1 LVTLGDIFT
10 IKPRGHIAQ
19 RNQHTQEILVHKIL
33 VETRQPYRV
42 EFINM
47 LKEKLPKLC
56 ASAFEPEATPLF
68 PKDFDFELR
77 RNISRQDKPAVDIVV
92 SLELPDASKLR
103 PSDIEDAELIRDL
116 VVILLDNLGYYL
128 DVVGPRVGV
137 ALIYDG
143 KEQGWVEGTIAN
155 VTRQSR
161 REVMDLVKYH
171 G

>member
-1 LVTLGDIFT
+1 M
-10 IKPRGHIAQ
+10 
-19 RNQHTQEILVHKIL
+19 HKIL
-33 VETRQPYRV
+33 VETRQPYTA

-68 PKDFDFELR
+68 SGDFNFEHHLGF
-77 RNISRQDKPAVDIVV
+77 SRQDKPAVDIIV
-92 SLELPDASKLR
+92 SLELPDASKLG
-103 PSDIEDAELIRDL
+103 PIDTEDAELIRDL

-137 ALIYDG
+137 SLIHDG
-143 KEQGWVEGTIAN
+143 KEQGWVEGTIAD

>member
-1 LVTLGDIFT
+1 
-10 IKPRGHIAQ
+10 
-19 RNQHTQEILVHKIL
+19 VHKIL

-47 LKEKLPKLC
+47 LKEKLPRLC

-68 PKDFDFELR
+68 PRDFNFELR
-77 RNISRQDKPAVDIVV
+77 RDLSRQDRPTVDIIVR
-92 SLELPDASKLR
+92 LELQDAAAML
-103 PSDIEDAELIRDL
+103 PSDSEDAELIRDL